1 MDASMIWLYAF
12 AIVLLAAGLPVFSYL
27 DHIYRRLG
35 RVSTGRLH
43 EHLDIFEAEI
53 ESRLRLDRRKA
64 GLTFN
69 LLSHLWLALVVLE
82 TARGVFYFVP
92 DAPEAVVELFVFLG
106 MEVAVGMHFIPD
118 FLLARTTG
126 RWLLPLIP
134 VLRASALLVWPIRAA
149 LDLATTLA
157 RISEEEPDASA
168 DRRTDSEGIE
178 ALVEAAEEEGI
189 IEPGQADLIEQLV
202 EFSDKRVREVM
213 TPRPDIV
220 AIQGG
225 ATVEMLRKLLVE
237 TKFSRVPV
245 YEGSLEDVI
254 GIVFAHDLLPISER
268 DAASRRVRELVR
280 PALFVP
286 ETKLGSEL
294 LKEMRRKNQHMAIVV
309 DEYGSV
315 AGLATIEDLV
325 EEIVGEI
332 GEEGPHPS
340 PDVVRE
346 PDGSFI
352 LRGSLPV
359 GRLRDLLG
367 AEPPGAPD
375 GAATTVAGLLN
386 LLAGHV
392 PHSGERIEHSGL
404 QFEVLEANQRKVL
417 RVRARRR
424 AVSPASSPRDTRAAK
439 SSA

>member
-1 MDASMIWLYAF
+1 MIWLYAF
-12 AIVLLAAGLPVFSYL
+12 AIVLLAVGLPVFSYL

-35 RVSTGRLH
+35 RVSTGRLR
-43 EHLDIFEAEI
+43 EHLEIFEAEI
-53 ESRLRLDRRKA
+53 EPRLHLNRRQA
-64 GLTFN
+64 ALTFN
-69 LLSHLWLALVVLE
+69 LLPHLWLALIVLE

-92 DAPEAVVELFVFLG
+92 DVPEAILELFVFLG
-106 MEVAVGMHFIPD
+106 LEVAVGMHFIPD
-118 FLLARTTG
+118 FFLARTTG

-134 VLRASALLVWPIRAA
+134 VLRASALLVWPLRVA

-168 DRRTDSEGIE
+168 SRRADSEGIE

-189 IEPGQADLIEQLV
+189 IEPGQADLIEQVV

-220 AIQGG
+220 AIQAG
-225 ATVEMLRKLLVE
+225 ATVEALRKLVVE
-237 TKFSRVPV
+237 TRFSRLPV

-254 GIVFAHDLLPISER
+254 GVVFAHDLLQIAER
-268 DAASRRVRELVR
+268 DTASRRVRELVR

-286 ETKLGSEL
+286 ESKLGSEL
-294 LKEMRRKNQHMAIVV
+294 LKEMRQKNQHMAIVV

-332 GEEGPHPS
+332 GEQDRHPS
-340 PDVVRE
+340 PDIVRE
-346 PDGSFI
+346 PDGGFI
-352 LRGSLPV
+352 LRGSLSV
-359 GRLRDLLG
+359 DRLRDLLG
-367 AEPPGAPD
+367 VEFSGAPD

-392 PHSGERIEHSGL
+392 PHSGERIEHGGL

-417 RVRARRR
+417 RLRARRR
-424 AVSPASSPRDTRAAK
+424 AASAAR
-439 SSA
+439 SS

>member
-1 MDASMIWLYAF
+1 MIAWLYAI
-12 AIVLLAAGLPVFSYL
+12 AIAFLAAGLPVFSYL
-27 DHIYRRLG
+27 DHIYRGLG
-35 RVSTGRLH
+35 RVSTGRLR

-53 ESRLRLDRRKA
+53 EARVRLDRRRA
-64 GLTFN
+64 ALTFN
-69 LLSHLWLALVVLE
+69 LLSHLWLALIVLE

-92 DAPEAVVELFVFLG
+92 DVPEAILELFVFLG
-106 MEVAVGMHFIPD
+106 LEVAVGMHFIPD
-118 FLLARTTG
+118 LLLARTTG

-134 VLRASALLVWPIRAA
+134 LLRASALLVWPLRAV
-149 LDLATTLA
+149 LDLATSLA
-157 RISEEEPDASA
+157 RISEEEPDTSGNRRA
-168 DRRTDSEGIE
+168 DAEGIE

-189 IEPGQADLIEQLV
+189 IERGQAELIEQVV

-220 AIQGG
+220 AIQAG
-225 ATVEMLRKLLVE
+225 ASVEALRHLLVE
-237 TKFSRVPV
+237 TKFSRLPV
-245 YEGSLEDVI
+245 YEGSLEDII
-254 GIVFAHDLLPISER
+254 GIVFARDLLQVSER
-268 DAASRRVRELVR
+268 DAASRRVRELVH

-294 LKEMRRKNQHMAIVV
+294 LKEMRQKNQQMAIVV

-332 GEEGPHPS
+332 GEEDRHPS

-346 PDGSFI
+346 PDGSLV

-367 AEPPGAPD
+367 VELSGAPD
-375 GAATTVAGLLN
+375 GTATTVAGLLN

-392 PHSGERIEHSGL
+392 PRSGERIEHNGL
-404 QFEVLEANQRKVL
+404 QFDVLEANQRKVL
-417 RVRARRR
+417 RLRARRR
-424 AVSPASSPRDTRAAK
+424 AASAAH
-439 SSA
+439 SS

>member
-1 MDASMIWLYAF
+1 MIWLYAF
-12 AIVLLAAGLPVFSYL
+12 AIVLLAVGLPVFSYL

-53 ESRLRLDRRKA
+53 EPRLHLNRRQA
-64 GLTFN
+64 ALTFN
-69 LLSHLWLALVVLE
+69 LLPHIWLALIVLE

-92 DAPEAVVELFVFLG
+92 DVPEAILELFVFLG
-106 MEVAVGMHFIPD
+106 LEVAVGMHFIPD
-118 FLLARTTG
+118 FFLARTTG

-134 VLRASALLVWPIRAA
+134 VLRASALLVWPLRAL

-168 DRRTDSEGIE
+168 NRRADSEGIE

-189 IEPGQADLIEQLV
+189 IEPGQADLIEQIV

-220 AIQGG
+220 AIQAG
-225 ATVEMLRKLLVE
+225 ATVEALRKLVVE
-237 TKFSRVPV
+237 TKFSRLPV
-245 YEGSLEDVI
+245 YEGSLEDII
-254 GIVFAHDLLPISER
+254 GIVFAHDLLQIAER
-268 DAASRRVRELVR
+268 DTASRRVRELVR

-286 ETKLGSEL
+286 ESKLGSEL
-294 LKEMRRKNQHMAIVV
+294 LKEMRQKNQHMAIVV

-332 GEEGPHPS
+332 GEQDRHPS

-346 PDGSFI
+346 PDGGFV
-352 LRGSLPV
+352 LRGSLSV
-359 GRLRDLLG
+359 DRLRDLLG
-367 AEPPGAPD
+367 VEFSGAPD

-392 PHSGERIEHSGL
+392 PHSGERIEHGGL

-417 RVRARRR
+417 RLRARRR
-424 AVSPASSPRDTRAAK
+424 AASAAR
-439 SSA
+439 SS

>member
-1 MDASMIWLYAF
+1 MIWLYAF
-12 AIVLLAAGLPVFSYL
+12 AIVLLAVGLPVFSYL

-53 ESRLRLDRRKA
+53 EPRLDLNRRQA
-64 GLTFN
+64 ALTFN
-69 LLSHLWLALVVLE
+69 LLPHLLLALIVLE

-92 DAPEAVVELFVFLG
+92 DVPEAILELFVFLG
-106 MEVAVGMHFIPD
+106 LEVAVGMHFIPD

-134 VLRASALLVWPIRAA
+134 VLRASALLVWPLRAL

-168 DRRTDSEGIE
+168 NRRADSEGIE

-189 IEPGQADLIEQLV
+189 IEPGQADLIEQIV

-220 AIQGG
+220 AIQAG
-225 ATVEMLRKLLVE
+225 ATVEALRKLVVE
-237 TKFSRVPV
+237 TKFSRLPV
-245 YEGSLEDVI
+245 YEGSLEDII
-254 GIVFAHDLLPISER
+254 GIVFAHDLLQIAER
-268 DAASRRVRELVR
+268 DTASRRVRELVR

-286 ETKLGSEL
+286 ESKLGSEL
-294 LKEMRRKNQHMAIVV
+294 LKEMRQKNQHMAIVV

-315 AGLATIEDLV
+315 AGLATIEDLF
-325 EEIVGEI
+325 EEIVGQI
-332 GEEGPHPS
+332 GEQDRHPS
-340 PDVVRE
+340 PDIVRE
-346 PDGSFI
+346 PDGGFI
-352 LRGSLPV
+352 LRGSLSV
-359 GRLRDLLG
+359 DRLRDLLG
-367 AEPPGAPD
+367 VEFSGAPD

-392 PHSGERIEHSGL
+392 PHSGERIEHGGL

-417 RVRARRR
+417 RLRARRR
-424 AVSPASSPRDTRAAK
+424 AASAAR
-439 SSA
+439 SS

>member
-1 MDASMIWLYAF
+1 MIWLYAF
-12 AIVLLAAGLPVFSYL
+12 AIVLLAVGLPVFSYL

-35 RVSTGRLH
+35 RVSTGRLR
-43 EHLDIFEAEI
+43 EHLEIFEAEI
-53 ESRLRLDRRKA
+53 EPRLHLHRRQA
-64 GLTFN
+64 ALTFN
-69 LLSHLWLALVVLE
+69 LLPHLWLALIVLE

-92 DAPEAVVELFVFLG
+92 DVPEATLELFVFLG
-106 MEVAVGMHFIPD
+106 LEVAVGMHFIPD
-118 FLLARTTG
+118 FFLARTTG

-134 VLRASALLVWPIRAA
+134 VLRAAAVLVWPLRAL

-168 DRRTDSEGIE
+168 NSRADSEGIE

-189 IEPGQADLIEQLV
+189 IEPGQADLFEQIV

-220 AIQGG
+220 AIQAG
-225 ATVEMLRKLLVE
+225 ATVEALRKLVVE
-237 TKFSRVPV
+237 TRFSRLPV
-245 YEGSLEDVI
+245 YEGSLEDII
-254 GIVFAHDLLPISER
+254 GVVFAHDLLQIAER
-268 DAASRRVRELVR
+268 DTASRRVRELLR

-286 ETKLGSEL
+286 ESKLGSEL
-294 LKEMRRKNQHMAIVV
+294 LKEMRQKNQHMAIVV

-332 GEEGPHPS
+332 GEQDRHPS

-346 PDGSFI
+346 PDGGFV
-352 LRGSLPV
+352 LRGSLSV
-359 GRLRDLLG
+359 DRLRDLLG
-367 AEPPGAPD
+367 VEFSGAPD

-392 PHSGERIEHSGL
+392 PHAGERIEHGGL

-417 RVRARRR
+417 RLRARRR
-424 AVSPASSPRDTRAAK
+424 AASAAR
-439 SSA
+439 SS

>member
-1 MDASMIWLYAF
+1 MIWLYAF
-12 AIVLLAAGLPVFSYL
+12 AIVLLAVGLPVFSYL

-53 ESRLRLDRRKA
+53 EPRLHLNRRQA
-64 GLTFN
+64 ALTFN
-69 LLSHLWLALVVLE
+69 LLPHIWLALIVLE

-92 DAPEAVVELFVFLG
+92 DVPEAILELFVFLG
-106 MEVAVGMHFIPD
+106 LEVAVGMHFIPD
-118 FLLARTTG
+118 FFLARTTG

-134 VLRASALLVWPIRAA
+134 VLRASALLVWPLRAL

-168 DRRTDSEGIE
+168 NRRADSEGIE

-189 IEPGQADLIEQLV
+189 IEPGQADLIEQIV

-220 AIQGG
+220 AIQAG
-225 ATVEMLRKLLVE
+225 ATVEALRKLVVE
-237 TKFSRVPV
+237 TRFSRLPV
-245 YEGSLEDVI
+245 YEGSLEDII
-254 GIVFAHDLLPISER
+254 GVVFAHDLLQIAER
-268 DAASRRVRELVR
+268 DTASRRVRELVR

-286 ETKLGSEL
+286 ESKLGSEL
-294 LKEMRRKNQHMAIVV
+294 LKEMRQKNQHMAIVV

-332 GEEGPHPS
+332 GEQDRHPS
-340 PDVVRE
+340 PDIVRE
-346 PDGSFI
+346 PDGGFI
-352 LRGSLPV
+352 LRGSLSV
-359 GRLRDLLG
+359 DRLRDLLG
-367 AEPPGAPD
+367 VEFSGAPD

-392 PHSGERIEHSGL
+392 PHAGERIEHGGL

-417 RVRARRR
+417 RLRARRR
-424 AVSPASSPRDTRAAK
+424 AASAAR
-439 SSA
+439 SS